1 MPWNGTT
8 KTYSLHALKLG
19 LKATRRMRNRLWS
32 NRLFGVRQGA
42 SCSCSRLD
50 IGPPPRSV
58 LQCHR
63 PRALDRRGSQDRPPR
78 TAADAVFRLDSS
90 SVQIIPKI
98 RSATA
103 RTGFAARGPRAGPRH
118 EFFQPSDPDGADGFG
133 STKRAALSD
142 IEQSP
147 YAVWNIGF
155 NRKCLVY
162 DVGEWFKPWR
172 SLEIL
177 A

>member
-19 LKATRRMRNRLWS
+19 FKATRRMRNRLWS

-63 PRALDRRGSQDRPPR
+63 PLALDRRGSQDRPPR
-78 TAADAVFRLDSS
+78 TAVDAVFRLDSS

-103 RTGFAARGPRAGPRH
+103 RTGFAALGRDRGMNFSSLRIRMEQMASAQR
-118 EFFQPSDPDGADGFG
+118 
-133 STKRAALSD
+133 KRAALGD

-155 NRKCLVY
+155 NGKCLVY